1 MYSGKPC
8 EHSGNIFCYGI
19 YMSWRQPATKLQNH
33 NIYSFCEE
41 LGETGSDRMLSLG
54 FKNVN
59 EWRGLTRLKIVQTS
73 GWWGVVLASKSWKFC
88 DNVKIEYPLN
98 VILLSISCSRSELR
112 MVKRIFLKN
121 KLAKIITVQKTEEN
135 FKP

>member
-41 LGETGSDRMLSLG
+41 LGETGSDRMLSLS

-73 GWWGVVLASKSWKFC
+73 GRWGVVLASKSWKFC